1 MRLEG
6 QAPAT
11 PHQAHS
17 LLPRVRLPCSDV
29 VPSLWCLAAM
39 APLAA
44 LEALMTWQESSE
56 WELARE
62 PDQVGEREH
71 MDAQDAA
78 RGQEQLE

>member
-1 MRLEG
+1 
-6 QAPAT
+6 
-11 PHQAHS
+11 
-17 LLPRVRLPCSDV
+17 
-29 VPSLWCLAAM
+29 M

-62 PDQVGEREH
+62 PDQLGERDH
-71 MDAQDAA
+71 MDAQEAV